1 MSCLLGGTNRPSQR
15 SAALACGCA
24 SCLRHCQ
31 DPTNCLS
38 GCSCLLHSRCKQSPI
53 AFVYASTV
61 ESKVAFLRGC
71 GAIGCCA
78 RGCCCRPGIDG
89 GIKSRVL
96 QEESRGSAPGSVRED
111 RSRCVIMEV
120 AAEPENFVGSSGG
133 SQMPLW
139 SASRLRSG
147 GNCWGVISSA
157 GVASAEDAAELV
169 KRLRLP
175 HIDDGVRNR
184 RSSGCCTFSGNLRCV
199 KVVALCRQ
207 CCVQYWALVD
217 GRILGRQ
224 DAWRPGTIVVCRHDV
239 GGTVPAVAV
248 Q

>member
-15 SAALACGCA
+15 SAALACVCV

-31 DPTNCLS
+31 GPTNCLG

-71 GAIGCCA
+71 GVIGCCA
-78 RGCCCRPGIDG
+78 RGCRCRPGIDG

-111 RSRCVIMEV
+111 RSRCVITEV
-120 AAEPENFVGSSGG
+120 AAEPENLVGSSGG

-139 SASRLRSG
+139 SACNQLS
-147 GNCWGVISSA
+147 
-157 GVASAEDAAELV
+157 
-169 KRLRLP
+169 
-175 HIDDGVRNR
+175 
-184 RSSGCCTFSGNLRCV
+184 RSSVGRGARQE
-199 KVVALCRQ
+199 ALAAAYRRWCQRSPLFGLLH
-207 CCVQYWALVD
+207 V
-217 GRILGRQ
+217 
-224 DAWRPGTIVVCRHDV
+224 
-239 GGTVPAVAV
+239 
-248 Q
+248 

>member
-1 MSCLLGGTNRPSQR
+1 MRTSSELFSWWHESPVSEIRGLGLCLCQLSEALPGPNKLSRWLQLRTSFQMQPVVFVVRRP
-15 SAALACGCA
+15 
-24 SCLRHCQ
+24 
-31 DPTNCLS
+31 
-38 GCSCLLHSRCKQSPI
+38 
-53 AFVYASTV
+53 
-61 ESKVAFLRGC
+61 KVAFLRGC

-78 RGCCCRPGIDG
+78 RGCRCRPGIDG
-89 GIKSRVL
+89 GIKSRL
-96 QEESRGSAPGSVRED
+96 LPEGSRGSAPGSVRED

-175 HIDDGVRNR
+175 HIDGGVRSR
-184 RSSGCCTFSGNLRCV
+184 RSSGCCTFRGNLRCV

-217 GRILGRQ
+217 GLILGRQ